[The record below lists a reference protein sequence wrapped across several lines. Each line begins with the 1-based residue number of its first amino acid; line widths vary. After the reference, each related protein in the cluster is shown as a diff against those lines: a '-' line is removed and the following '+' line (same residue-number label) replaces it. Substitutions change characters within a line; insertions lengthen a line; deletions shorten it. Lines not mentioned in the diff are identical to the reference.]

1 MENQIYMENKIIQF
15 FQDNFMVDLDNE
27 FSRTDSFLENGII
40 DSTGVLELV
49 MFLEENFKINVND
62 DEIRP
67 ENLDSLEN
75 LVAYINRKKNL

>member
-1 MENQIYMENKIIQF
+1 MENQIFMENKLIQF
-15 FQDNFMVDLDNE
+15 FQDNFIVDLNHE

-75 LVAYINRKKNL
+75 LVAYIKKKKNL